1 MVAKVITEPVLVE
14 AEEVVVGQTT
24 KKRPEKGVTTEDTET
39 LAEMV
44 EIVLE
49 RKMVQ
54 AERAVN
60 HQVGTKLVPVVVAV
74 FLQEADLAQAE
85 LLPRQA
91 KLERLT
97 TAQPALA

>member
-44 EIVLE
+44 EVVLE

-60 HQVGTKLVPVVVAV
+60 QVGTKLVPVVVAV

-85 LLPRQA
+85 PLPRQA

-97 TAQPALA
+97 TAQPALV

>member
-1 MVAKVITEPVLVE
+1 MAAKVITEPVLVE

-24 KKRPEKGVTTEDTET
+24 KKRPEKGATTEDTET

-60 HQVGTKLVPVVVAV
+60 QAGTKLVPVVVAV

-97 TAQPALA
+97 TAQPAPA